1 MKKVLSIILVAC
13 ISLSLCGCFGMSAE
27 EKKEQYDEF
36 AASVK
41 EKGVYASFV
50 RIETDDDGNKM
61 LMADITND
69 TDEDIHDIIISY
81 AAWDSEGNPVIIKT
95 PKNPDNTYSVFEV
108 TLFNIEAEA
117 GETWEADMGLEISE
131 ECYNIAY
138 LEALVVSCSIG
149 DTPWE
154 NDLYE
159 KWQETYIGVTLE
171 EWMEVSPA
179 KPQDDST
186 SSDVTS
192 SDTQDS
198 SVTGLKAGLSAQKA
212 VAKNP
217 KKQSQSDDTDMLT
230 ADITNKTEG
239 TIKCITL
246 AFAAWDSDGKP
257 LMIKSASGATED
269 SYIKEVDMGELSI
282 EAGATWE
289 ASLGLRVAKEMG
301 DISFVEAIVVSF
313 TDSDDKV
320 WENPL
325 YDSWTLAFENVEYPD
340 GEDDSSSQNSDT
352 SSQDGDASSE
362 SDASSSQEDTVTSE
376 N

>member
-1 MKKVLSIILVAC
+1 MKKALSIILVFC
-13 ISLSLCGCFGMSAE
+13 IVISLCGCFGMSDE
-27 EKKEQYDEF
+27 EKKEKYDEF
-36 AASVK
+36 VASLK
-41 EKGVYASFV
+41 EKGVYASYV

-108 TLFNIEAEA
+108 TLFNIETEA
-117 GETWEADMGLEISE
+117 GETWQADMGLVISE

-138 LEALVVSCSIG
+138 LEAIVVSCSIG
-149 DTPWE
+149 VTPWE

-171 EWMEVSPA
+171 EWMNVSSA
-179 KPQDDST
+179 KPQDDSVSSDDT
-186 SSDVTS
+186 SSDIEDGSTES
-192 SDTQDS
+192 
-198 SVTGLKAGLSAQKA
+198 LKAGLSAQKA
-212 VAKNP
+212 VAVNP
-217 KKQSQSDDTDMLT
+217 QKQSQSDNTDMLT
-230 ADITNKTEG
+230 ADITNKTEE
-239 TIKCITL
+239 TIKGITL

-257 LMIKSASGATED
+257 IMIKSASGVTDD

-282 EAGATWE
+282 EAGATWK
-289 ASLGLRVAKEMG
+289 ANLGLRVAKEMEN
-301 DISFVEAIVVSF
+301 ISFVEAIVVSF

-325 YDSWTLAFENVEYPD
+325 YDSWTLAFENVEYPTEK
-340 GEDDSSSQNSDT
+340 EDDTSSTDGA
-352 SSQDGDASSE
+352 SSQDG
-362 SDASSSQEDTVTSE
+362 TVTSK